1 MSDNQN
7 EYVVPEQVNPITG
20 EVIDQNNPSENIVP
34 EQINPVTG
42 EVIDQNN
49 INNPVEIGGNTYGL
63 TPEQVAEVNQV
74 NEENINHLFGD
85 KTTFWD
91 NVKDS
96 HQENL
101 TADKMMHM
109 RIYEGL
115 NEDTKKLVSYLNKLH
130 EVTGLNPI
138 EGTLIN
144 TAETNSEYIERALLK
159 AEEMGQLD
167 KVKL

>member
-1 MSDNQN
+1 
-7 EYVVPEQVNPITG
+7 
-20 EVIDQNNPSENIVP
+20 
-34 EQINPVTG
+34 
-42 EVIDQNN
+42 
-49 INNPVEIGGNTYGL
+49 
-63 TPEQVAEVNQV
+63 
-74 NEENINHLFGD
+74 
-85 KTTFWD
+85 
-91 NVKDS
+91 
-96 HQENL
+96 
-101 TADKMMHM
+101 MMHM